1 MVSTGEFGVAEDL
14 MDVADGPEMT
24 ADEQLG
30 SPGWT
35 FEEGVL
41 IGLLVGLAVLAIRG
55 RRSRRRTDRDPTS

>member
-1 MVSTGEFGVAEDL
+1 MDL
-14 MDVADGPEMT
+14 ADEPGMT

-41 IGLLVGLAVLAIRG
+41 IGLLLGLAVLAVRG
-55 RRSRRRTDRDPTS
+55 RRSRRRTDRDPAS

>member
-1 MVSTGEFGVAEDL
+1 
-14 MDVADGPEMT
+14 MDVADGTAMT

-41 IGLLVGLAVLAIRG
+41 IGLLLGLVVLTIRG
-55 RRSRRRTDRDPTS
+55 RRSGRRTDRDPVS

>member
-1 MVSTGEFGVAEDL
+1 MDL
-14 MDVADGPEMT
+14 ADGPGMT

-41 IGLLVGLAVLAIRG
+41 IGLLLGLAVIAVRG
-55 RRSRRRTDRDPTS
+55 RRCRRRTDRDPAS

>member
-1 MVSTGEFGVAEDL
+1 MDL
-14 MDVADGPEMT
+14 ADGPEMT

-41 IGLLVGLAVLAIRG
+41 IGLLLGLAVIAVQG
-55 RRSRRRTDRDPTS
+55 RRSRRRRDRDPVS